1 MTQSAFPAPRS
12 ADANGSRGL
21 PRVTPP
27 NASFAVPVVLHVSL
41 LPAETSITD
50 SERRSG
56 AMNQMSFDP
65 ALLFVD
71 FFCPCCYQQISL
83 DLTLLATVKDAPC

>member
-1 MTQSAFPAPRS
+1 
-12 ADANGSRGL
+12 
-21 PRVTPP
+21 
-27 NASFAVPVVLHVSL
+27 
-41 LPAETSITD
+41 
-50 SERRSG
+50 
-56 AMNQMSFDP
+56 MNQMSFDP